1 MNATNMVGWA
11 GAAPT
16 VKEGGL
22 APNAGAT
29 RIFFELKEGDYAQLE
44 ICVRDDV
51 RHLLKKISV
60 YEVMDRDHNDL
71 AVDLYVNDEFVLR
84 AAEGQETPW
93 FFDRRDLE
101 DTVRKHGEVWTY
113 KEILGWFK
121 HPIDEL
127 EEEVSN

>member
-1 MNATNMVGWA
+1 MCAVENLGGA
-11 GAAPT
+11 GAARPGT
-16 VKEGGL
+16 AEQGGP
-22 APNAGAT
+22 APSGALG
-29 RIFFELKEGDYAQLE
+29 ISFELKEGDYAELE

-51 RHLLKKISV
+51 RHMLKKISV

-71 AVDLYVNDEFVLR
+71 AVDLYVNGEFVLR

-113 KEILGWFK
+113 KQVLHWFT
-121 HPIDEL
+121 HPVDEL
-127 EEEVSN
+127 VSEV

>member
-1 MNATNMVGWA
+1 VKTSVSQEPQP
-11 GAAPT
+11 GAARGYT
-16 VKEGGL
+16 GGP
-22 APNAGAT
+22 APSGAL
-29 RIFFELKEGDYAQLE
+29 RIFFELKEGDYAKLE

-71 AVDLYVNDEFVLR
+71 AVDLFVNDEFVLR

-101 DTVRKHGEVWTY
+101 DTVRKHGEVSTY

>member
-1 MNATNMVGWA
+1 MC
-11 GAAPT
+11 
-16 VKEGGL
+16 
-22 APNAGAT
+22 
-29 RIFFELKEGDYAQLE
+29 I
-44 ICVRDDV
+44 RD
-51 RHLLKKISV
+51 R

-93 FFDRRDLE
+93 FFDSKDLAETIRD
-101 DTVRKHGEVWTY
+101 HGEVWTY

-127 EEEVSN
+127 EEEVSRT

>member
-1 MNATNMVGWA
+1 MNAYIETPARAARGKGGPA
-11 GAAPT
+11 PSGA
-16 VKEGGL
+16 L
-22 APNAGAT
+22 
-29 RIFFELKEGDYAQLE
+29 RIFFELKEGDYAELE

-101 DTVRKHGEVWTY
+101 DTVRKHGEVSTY
-113 KEILGWFK
+113 KEILRWFK

>member
-1 MNATNMVGWA
+1 MNAYIETPA
-11 GAAPT
+11 RAARGKGGPAP
-16 VKEGGL
+16 EGVL
-22 APNAGAT
+22 
-29 RIFFELKEGDYAQLE
+29 RIFFELKEGDYAKLE

-93 FFDRRDLE
+93 FFDSKDLAE
-101 DTVRKHGEVWTY
+101 TIRYHGEVWTY
-113 KEILGWFK
+113 KQVLHWFT
-121 HPIDEL
+121 HPVDEL
-127 EEEVSN
+127 VSEV